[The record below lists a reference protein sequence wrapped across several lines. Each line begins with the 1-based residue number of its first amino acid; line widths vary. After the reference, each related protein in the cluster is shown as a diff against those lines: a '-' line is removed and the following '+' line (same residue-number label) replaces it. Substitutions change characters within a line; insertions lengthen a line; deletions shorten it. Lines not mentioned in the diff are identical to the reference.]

1 MNEFSKKAV
10 LVVDD
15 FSNMRSTLKQMLRAI
30 GFETIHTAINGS
42 EAVELI
48 SKIAFDI
55 VLCDYNLGDGKDGQQ
70 VLEEVRHRG
79 LLRRSAIF
87 FMITAENTTEMVLG
101 AVEYKPDGYL
111 TKPFTKELL
120 RKRLDRQ
127 LARKAD
133 LGEIEKA
140 IEDQDFQR
148 AIEICDKRIAAQ
160 ARNAGEFLQLKVE
173 LCLNTGRHQEAEE
186 ICQHLLTERSIP
198 WAAVAL
204 GKSLH
209 WQGRLEEARSVFR
222 EQVQQNP
229 MFMEA
234 HDGLAKTLI
243 ALGEVQA
250 AQDVLAN
257 ATSISP
263 RAILRQR
270 MLGEVATRN
279 GSLSVAEQAYRK
291 TVQLGRESVFKDPA
305 HYTALS
311 DVLVKSS
318 KSTEAIKL
326 IDTMRTEFRGEAPAL
341 LQAVLAEG
349 RAYTSVGRDADAK
362 KAFSDAIAL
371 HTKGVHIDDDTSV
384 ELAKAYIQ
392 VGETDKG
399 LTLLRDAVRNN
410 HEDAGFIAK
419 AKASFMESGLHQ
431 EALEVITSTQ
441 EVVTRLNN
449 TGVELVKQGRLEEA
463 NRLFEQAAR
472 EMPDNRT
479 IALNAAQALLMLMEK
494 STTTPQGLATVR
506 DRLTR
511 VRQKYPAD
519 GTLHRLWA
527 IYKRMAANAKSA
539 SGAVSGQAV
548 SP

>member
-1 MNEFSKKAV
+1 MNEFRNKTV

-15 FSNMRSTLKQMLRAI
+15 FSNMRSTLKQMLSSI
-30 GFETIHTAINGS
+30 GFETIHTAINGD
-42 EAVELI
+42 EAIDLI
-48 SKIAFDI
+48 SRIPFDI
-55 VLCDYNLGDGKDGQQ
+55 VLCDYNLGEGKDGQQ
-70 VLEEVRHRG
+70 VLEEVRHRK

-87 FMITAENTTEMVLG
+87 FVITAENTTEMVLG

-120 RKRLDRQ
+120 RKRLDR
-127 LARKAD
+127 LLGRKAD
-133 LGEIEKA
+133 LSELEKA
-140 IEDQDFQR
+140 VEDQDLQT
-148 AIEICDKRIAAQ
+148 AIEICDRRIAAQ
-160 ARNAGEFLQLKVE
+160 TRNAGEFVQIKVE
-173 LCLNTGRHQEAEE
+173 LCLNTGRHKEAEE
-186 ICQHLLTERSIP
+186 ICRHLLAERSIP

-204 GKSLH
+204 GKTLQL
-209 WQGRLEEARSVFR
+209 QGRLEEARTLFR

-243 ALGEVQA
+243 ALGDIQA
-250 AQDVLAN
+250 AQEVLAN
-257 ATSISP
+257 AASISP

-279 GSLSVAEQAYRK
+279 GSLTVAERAYRK

-318 KSTEAIKL
+318 KSNEAIKL

-349 RAYTSVGRDADAK
+349 RVYTSIGREADAK
-362 KAFSDAIAL
+362 KAFSEAIDL
-371 HTKGVHIDDDTSV
+371 HAKGARIDDETSV

-392 VGETDKG
+392 VGETEKG
-399 LTLLRDAVRNN
+399 LSLLRDAVRNN
-410 HEDAGFIAK
+410 HEDADFIAK
-419 AKASFMESGLHQ
+419 AKTSFMESGLQ
-431 EALEVITSTQ
+431 QQALEVITSTQ

-463 NRLFEQAAR
+463 IRLFEQAAK

-479 IALNAAQALLMLMEK
+479 IALNAAQALLMWMEK
-494 STTTPQGLATVR
+494 STCTPQGLATVR
-506 DRLTR
+506 ERLTR
-511 VRQKYPAD
+511 VRQKYPSN

-527 IYKRMAANAKSA
+527 IYKRMADNAKLARSA
-539 SGAVSGQAV
+539 TTPAVPS
-548 SP
+548 

>member
-1 MNEFSKKAV
+1 MNKFRNKTV

-15 FSNMRSTLKQMLRAI
+15 FSNMRGTLRQMLSSI
-30 GFETIHTAINGS
+30 GFQNIHTAINGND
-42 EAVELI
+42 AIDLI
-48 SKIAFDI
+48 SKIPFDI
-55 VLCDYNLGDGKDGQQ
+55 VLCDYNLGEGKDGQQ
-70 VLEEVRHRG
+70 VLEEVRHRK

-127 LARKAD
+127 LDRKTD
-133 LGEIEKA
+133 LNELEKA
-140 IEDQDFQR
+140 VEDQDFQT
-148 AIEICDKRIAAQ
+148 AIAICDRHIAAQ
-160 ARNAGEFLQLKVE
+160 TRNAGEFVQIKVE
-173 LCLNTGRHQEAEE
+173 LCLNAGRHKEAEGM
-186 ICQHLLTERSIP
+186 CQRLLAERSIP

-204 GKSLH
+204 GKALQL
-209 WQGRLEEARSVFR
+209 QGRLEEARTIFQ

-243 ALGEVQA
+243 ALGDVQA
-250 AQDVLAN
+250 AEEVLAN
-257 ATSISP
+257 AATMSP

-270 MLGEVATRN
+270 MLGEVAIRN
-279 GSLSVAEQAYRK
+279 GSLTVAERAYRK
-291 TVQLGRESVFKDPA
+291 TVQLGRESVFRDPA

-318 KSTEAIKL
+318 KPNEAIKL
-326 IDTMRTEFRGEAPAL
+326 IETMRSEFVNEGPAL

-349 RAYTSVGRDADAK
+349 RVYTATGREADAK
-362 KAFSDAIAL
+362 KAFSEAIDL
-371 HTKGVHIDDDTSV
+371 HAKGVHMDDTTSV

-399 LTLLRDAVRNN
+399 VSLLRNVVRNN
-410 HEDAGFIAK
+410 HEDADFIAK
-419 AKASFMESGLHQ
+419 AKTSFMESGLGQ
-431 EALEVITSTQ
+431 EVLEVITSAQ
-441 EVVTRLNN
+441 EVVTQLNN
-449 TGVELVKQGRLEEA
+449 KGVELVKQGQLEEA
-463 NRLFEQAAR
+463 NRLFEEAAK

-494 STTTPQGLATVR
+494 STCTPQGLATVR
-506 DRLTR
+506 ERLTR
-511 VRQKYPAD
+511 VRQKHPSD

-527 IYKRMAANAKSA
+527 IYKRMAAKSA
-539 SGAVSGQAV
+539 PSAAKPGQAV